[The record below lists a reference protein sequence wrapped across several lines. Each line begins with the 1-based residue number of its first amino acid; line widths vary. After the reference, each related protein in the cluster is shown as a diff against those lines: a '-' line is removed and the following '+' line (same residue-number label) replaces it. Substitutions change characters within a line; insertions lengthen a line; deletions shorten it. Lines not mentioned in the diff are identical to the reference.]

1 MEPAQSTTKDLEDG
15 DAEEGGSSDDQS
27 SSPEGEEGSS
37 FEEEDESYDE
47 DGQEDDQSA
56 EMSHQ
61 TSPTV
66 LSGGGDVHSSGGGD
80 EEHGGERGVG
90 LHDAVAAAGR
100 PPVRHYRPRVRS
112 EDASA
117 LPLSVGARFRLL
129 RQELWGVEDMGKR
142 WKNTRASKRR
152 EWREKV
158 RSLLAKLFA
167 VCTQWRVPRCAKLAW

>member
-15 DAEEGGSSDDQS
+15 DAEEGESSDTDGQS

-47 DGQEDDQSA
+47 DGQEGDQSD
-56 EMSHQ
+56 EMSNQ
-61 TSPTV
+61 TSPAV
-66 LSGGGDVHSSGGGD
+66 LSGGGSVHSSGGGA

-158 RSLLAKLFA
+158 RGLLAKLFA
-167 VCTQWRVPRCAKLAW
+167 VCTQ